1 MTLMSDL
8 QYMTGA
14 LQNLFGERAR
24 IQSTYGFDV
33 PMDIGDD
40 G

>member
-8 QYMTGA
+8 QCMTGA
-14 LQNLFGERAR
+14 LRNLFGERAR